1 MTDVFKLKNVAC
13 QYATN
18 DYPVLRIKE
27 LSIFEGEMVFI
38 VGASGVGKSTAL
50 ETLGLMNNT
59 IKRSGD
65 SSFVYNSEN
74 ESVDLLNIWNLKE
87 RAVARFR
94 KRNLSFIFQSTNL
107 FNNLSAF
114 QNVCVAQIV
123 QGIPQE
129 KAELNAKRL
138 LKEMFDAK
146 TALEIIQGKKVTEL
160 SGGQRQRLSFVRA
173 IVTNYKVL
181 FADEPTGNLDWSNAQ
196 RLITVLA
203 EHVRSNSRTAVIV
216 THDIELALNF
226 ADRIILINK
235 ESEKGE
241 DEVHV
246 YGKVDSTSVFLKENG
261 NWENPTLGKKSSSQL
276 TDYLKSQLN

>member
-1 MTDVFKLKNVAC
+1 MTDLFKLKNVAC

-59 IKRSGD
+59 IKKSGD
-65 SSFVYNSEN
+65 SSFVYRSEN

-94 KRNLSFIFQSTNL
+94 RRNLSFIFQSTNL

-123 QGIPQE
+123 QGVPQE

-138 LKEMFDAK
+138 LKDMFDDK

-181 FADEPTGNLDWSNAQ
+181 FADEPTGNLDWLNAQ
-196 RLITVLA
+196 RLIKVLA
-203 EHVRSNSRTAVIV
+203 KHVRSNSRTAVIV

-235 ESEKGE
+235 ESKKVK
-241 DEVHV
+241 DKDHV

-276 TDYLKSQLN
+276 KDYLKSKLN

>member
-1 MTDVFKLKNVAC
+1 MTDLFKLKNVAC

-59 IKRSGD
+59 IKKSGD
-65 SSFVYNSEN
+65 SSFVYRSEN

-94 KRNLSFIFQSTNL
+94 RRNLSFIFQSTNL

-123 QGIPQE
+123 QGVPQE

-138 LKEMFDAK
+138 LKDMYDEE

-181 FADEPTGNLDWSNAQ
+181 FADEPTGNLDWLNAQ
-196 RLITVLA
+196 RLIKVLA
-203 EHVRSNSRTAVIV
+203 KHVRSNSRTAVIV

-235 ESEKGE
+235 ESKKGK
-241 DEVHV
+241 DKDHV

-276 TDYLKSQLN
+276 TDYLKSKLN

>member
-1 MTDVFKLKNVAC
+1 MTDLFKLKNVAC

-59 IKRSGD
+59 IKKSGD
-65 SSFVYNSEN
+65 SSFVYRSEN

-94 KRNLSFIFQSTNL
+94 RRNLSFIFQSTNL

-123 QGIPQE
+123 QGVPQE

-138 LKEMFDAK
+138 LKDMFDDK

-181 FADEPTGNLDWSNAQ
+181 FADEPTGNLDWLNAQ
-196 RLITVLA
+196 RLIKVLA
-203 EHVRSNSRTAVIV
+203 KHVRSNSRTAVIV

-235 ESEKGE
+235 ESKKGK
-241 DEVHV
+241 DKDHV

-276 TDYLKSQLN
+276 TDYLKSKLN

>member
-114 QNVCVAQIV
+114 QNVCIAQIV

-138 LKEMFDAK
+138 LKEMFDDK

-241 DEVHV
+241 GEVHV

>member
-1 MTDVFKLKNVAC
+1 MTDLFKLKNVAC

-59 IKRSGD
+59 IKKSGD
-65 SSFVYNSEN
+65 SSFVYRSEN

-94 KRNLSFIFQSTNL
+94 RRNLSFIFQSTNL

-123 QGIPQE
+123 QGVPQE

-138 LKEMFDAK
+138 LKDMFDDK

-181 FADEPTGNLDWSNAQ
+181 FADEPTGNLDWLNAQ
-196 RLITVLA
+196 RLIKVLA
-203 EHVRSNSRTAVIV
+203 KHVRSNSRTAVIV

-235 ESEKGE
+235 ESKKVK
-241 DEVHV
+241 DKDHV

-261 NWENPTLGKKSSSQL
+261 NWENPTLGKKSSSEL
-276 TDYLKSQLN
+276 TDYLKSKLN

>member
-1 MTDVFKLKNVAC
+1 MTDLFKLKNVAC

-59 IKRSGD
+59 IKKSGD
-65 SSFVYNSEN
+65 SSFVYRSEN

-94 KRNLSFIFQSTNL
+94 RRNLSFIFQSTNL

-123 QGIPQE
+123 QGVPQE

-138 LKEMFDAK
+138 LKDMFDDK
-146 TALEIIQGKKVTEL
+146 TALEIIKGKKVTEL

-181 FADEPTGNLDWSNAQ
+181 FADEPTGNLDWLNAQ
-196 RLITVLA
+196 RLIKVLA
-203 EHVRSNSRTAVIV
+203 KHVRSNSRTAVIV

-235 ESEKGE
+235 ESKKGK
-241 DEVHV
+241 DKDHV

-276 TDYLKSQLN
+276 TDYLKSKLN

>member
-1 MTDVFKLKNVAC
+1 MTDVFNLKNVAC

-27 LSIFEGEMVFI
+27 LSIHEGEMVFI

-59 IKRSGD
+59 IKKTED
-65 SSFVYNSEN
+65 SCFEYRIDDEK
-74 ESVDLLNIWNLKE
+74 VDLLNIWNQNE
-87 RAVARFR
+87 RVVAGFR
-94 KRNLSFIFQSTNL
+94 RRNLSFIFQSTNL
-107 FNNLSAF
+107 FNNLTAF
-114 QNVCVAQIV
+114 QNVCIAQIV

-138 LKEMFDAK
+138 LKEMFDDK
-146 TALEIIQGKKVTEL
+146 TALEIIKGKKVTEL

-203 EHVRSNSRTAVIV
+203 DHVKSHSRTAVIV

-226 ADRIILINK
+226 ADRVILINK
-235 ESEKGE
+235 ESEKRK

-246 YGKVDSTSVFLKENG
+246 FGKVDSSSVFLKENG
-261 NWENPTLGKKSSSQL
+261 NWQNPTIGKKSSSEL
-276 TDYLKSQLN
+276 TKYLKSQLN